1 MGLNGKSVIVG
12 LVIPFLALVVVLPF
26 LSDTSVTVLGIPLL
40 FFWIFLWM
48 PLTTFC
54 LWIAWLA
61 FDRQTYVGNGE
72 ER

>member
-61 FDRQTYVGNGE
+61 FDRQTYERNGE

>member
-40 FFWIFLWM
+40 FFWVFLWM
-48 PLTTFC
+48 PLTSFC
-54 LWIAWLA
+54 LWIAWLV
-61 FDRQTYVGNGE
+61 FDRQAYVGNGE